1 MRRLGLYIFIVF
13 GFMSSYAQSGVID
26 NHIYE
31 GNENWKASQFQSAES
46 EYRKA
51 IALDGNNT
59 KAYYN
64 LGNTHYRDS
73 AYDEATQRYIQT
85 QKLAGNRNERHAAF
99 HNLGNVMMQKK
110 AYEKAVEA
118 YKNALR
124 NNPADEQ
131 TRYNYALAKKM
142 LEQEQQQQQQNQD
155 QQDQQDQDKQ
165 QNQDN
170 KDQQDQQKDSE
181 GEGDEKKEESDQDS
195 DEGKDGKDQED
206 SKSKEDQKG
215 KPKDQEPDDK
225 QQDKDPKK
233 PPQRPKGQM
242 SPEQIKQLLEAMNN
256 QEKQV
261 QDKVNA
267 KKVKGVP
274 VQGKKDW

>member
-1 MRRLGLYIFIVF
+1 MRRLGLYVFIVF
-13 GFMSSYAQSGVID
+13 GFISSYAQSGVID

-155 QQDQQDQDKQ
+155 QQDQDKQ

-181 GEGDEKKEESDQDS
+181 GEGDQKKEESDQDS

-215 KPKDQEPDDK
+215 KPKDQDPDDK

>member
-155 QQDQQDQDKQ
+155 QQDQDKQ

-181 GEGDEKKEESDQDS
+181 GEGDQKKEESDQDS

-215 KPKDQEPDDK
+215 KPKDQDPDDK

>member
-1 MRRLGLYIFIVF
+1 MRRLGLYVFIVM
-13 GFMSSYAQSGVID
+13 GSISSYAQSGVID

-51 IALDGNNT
+51 IALDGKNT

-142 LEQEQQQQQQNQD
+142 LEQEQQQQNQD
-155 QQDQQDQDKQ
+155 QQDQDQQ

-181 GEGDEKKEESDQDS
+181 GEGDDKKEESDQDS

-206 SKSKEDQKG
+206 SKSKEDEKG

-233 PPQRPKGQM
+233 QPQRPKGQM

>member
-13 GFMSSYAQSGVID
+13 GFISSYAQSGVID

-99 HNLGNVMMQKK
+99 HNLGNVMIQKK

-155 QQDQQDQDKQ
+155 QQDQDKQ

-195 DEGKDGKDQED
+195 NEGKDGKDQED

-215 KPKDQEPDDK
+215 KPKDQDPDDK

>member
-1 MRRLGLYIFIVF
+1 MRRLGLYVFIVM
-13 GFMSSYAQSGVID
+13 GSISSYAQSGVID

-51 IALDGNNT
+51 IALDGKNT

-155 QQDQQDQDKQ
+155 QQDQDKQ

-181 GEGDEKKEESDQDS
+181 GEGDDKKEESDQDS

-206 SKSKEDQKG
+206 SKSNEDEKG
-215 KPKDQEPDDK
+215 KPKDQESDDK

-233 PPQRPKGQM
+233 QPQRPKGQM

>member
-13 GFMSSYAQSGVID
+13 GFISSYAQSGVID

-99 HNLGNVMMQKK
+99 HNLGNVMIQKK

-142 LEQEQQQQQQNQD
+142 LEQEQQQQQQN
-155 QQDQQDQDKQ
+155 QDQQDQDKQ

-215 KPKDQEPDDK
+215 KPKDQDPDDK

>member
-13 GFMSSYAQSGVID
+13 GFISSYAQSGVID

-155 QQDQQDQDKQ
+155 QQDQDKQ

-215 KPKDQEPDDK
+215 KPKDQDPDDK

>member
-155 QQDQQDQDKQ
+155 QQDQDKQ

>member
-13 GFMSSYAQSGVID
+13 GFISSYAQSGVID

-155 QQDQQDQDKQ
+155 QQDQDKQ

-195 DEGKDGKDQED
+195 NEGKDGKDQED

-215 KPKDQEPDDK
+215 KPKDQDPDDK

>member
-1 MRRLGLYIFIVF
+1 MMRLLYIALL
-13 GFMSSYAQSGVID
+13 SSSFYTFSQTSEI
-26 NHIYE
+26 NNLIFE
-31 GNENWKASQFQSAES
+31 GNENWKSSAFQKAES

-51 IALDGNNT
+51 IALDQQNT
-59 KAYYN
+59 TAFYN

-85 QKLAGNRNERHAAF
+85 QKLAMNKTERHAAF

-131 TRYNYALAKKM
+131 TRYNYVLAKKM

-155 QQDQQDQDKQ
+155 QQDQDQQ

-170 KDQQDQQKDSE
+170 QDQKDQQQDPK
-181 GEGDEKKEESDQDS
+181 GEGDEKEEESDQDS

-215 KPKDQEPDDK
+215 DPKDQE
-225 QQDKDPKK
+225 QDQKPQDPKK

-274 VQGKKDW
+274 VRGKKDW